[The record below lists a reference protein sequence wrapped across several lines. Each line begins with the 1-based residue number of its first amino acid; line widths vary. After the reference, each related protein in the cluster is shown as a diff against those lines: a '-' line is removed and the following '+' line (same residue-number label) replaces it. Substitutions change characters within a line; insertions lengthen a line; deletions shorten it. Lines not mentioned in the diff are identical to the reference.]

1 MLGAGIYD
9 GVSVSARSPRRTRNK
24 ALWALQGL
32 LAIFF
37 LAAAAAPKLLGE
49 ATAVA
54 IFDDIGAGQWFRYV
68 VGGLELAGAVG
79 LLVPRFVRPAALVLS
94 ALMVGATVTRIF
106 VIGGGLLALSPA
118 ILLVLLGVVVWGYSD
133 DEREA

>member
-1 MLGAGIYD
+1 ML
-9 GVSVSARSPRRTRNK
+9 SARVYGRGPAPSQRRKRNT

-54 IFDDIGAGQWFRYV
+54 IFDDIGAGQWFRYL
-68 VGGLELAGAVG
+68 VGALELAGAVG
-79 LLVPRFVRPAALVLS
+79 LVIPRFVRPAAIALS
-94 ALMVGATVTRIF
+94 AIMVGAIVTQLL

-118 ILLVLLGVVVWGYSD
+118 ILLGLLGIVVWGRPHV
-133 DEREA
+133 EPEA